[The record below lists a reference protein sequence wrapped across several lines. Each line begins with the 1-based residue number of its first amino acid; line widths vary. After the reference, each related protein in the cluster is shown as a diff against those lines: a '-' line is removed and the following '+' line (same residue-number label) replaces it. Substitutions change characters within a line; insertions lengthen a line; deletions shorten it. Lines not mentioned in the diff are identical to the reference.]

1 VKLPVELN
9 NTYKFELE
17 TPRFGSLS
25 KEQVIDIFTDGR
37 HCSPFLERQLAAWFE
52 GLTHITGNK
61 PYDLIDEQ
69 GRKYDAK
76 NFTKKGLKFMP
87 SGQIGTG
94 RKYDY
99 DKCRKKIEENK
110 MTYIACD
117 ITEFPKVRVRFLDG
131 SELLKEYPKAQVP
144 FKDREVLFG

>member
-1 VKLPVELN
+1 MKLPIELN
-9 NTYKFELE
+9 KTYIFELK
-17 TPRFGSLS
+17 TPRFGALQ
-25 KEQVIDIFTDGR
+25 KEEVIKIFKDGR
-37 HCSPFLERQLAAWFE
+37 YASPFLERQLPLWFD

-61 PYDLIDEQ
+61 PYDLVDEQ

-76 NFTKKGLKFMP
+76 NFTSNGLKFMP

-94 RKYDY
+94 RKYDP

-131 SELLKEYPKAQVP
+131 SELLKKYPKAQVM